1 MSESGQLRR
10 ARTEPPSADCT
21 KEADYPYPVPAEKLD
36 LALRV
41 AIREAELEREMIQ
54 KINETEAAL
63 ERAVIK
69 AERAEAAKKIAR
81 MARIRARENEKE
93 WLVRLD
99 KKDALLKKNLA
110 KLDRKLQKNA
120 LKFASQ
126 ALAIT
131 AT

>member
-1 MSESGQLRR
+1 M
-10 ARTEPPSADCT
+10 
-21 KEADYPYPVPAEKLD
+21 D

-41 AIREAELEREMIQ
+41 AIREAELELEMIQ
-54 KINETEAAL
+54 RINETEAAL

-81 MARIRARENEKE
+81 VARIRARENEKE

-99 KKDALLKKNLA
+99 KKDALLRKNLA

>member
-1 MSESGQLRR
+1 M
-10 ARTEPPSADCT
+10 
-21 KEADYPYPVPAEKLD
+21 
-36 LALRV
+36 

-81 MARIRARENEKE
+81 VARIRARENEKE

-99 KKDALLKKNLA
+99 KKDALLRKNLA

>member
-1 MSESGQLRR
+1 M
-10 ARTEPPSADCT
+10 
-21 KEADYPYPVPAEKLD
+21 D

-54 KINETEAAL
+54 RINETEAAL

-99 KKDALLKKNLA
+99 KKDALLRKNLA

>member
-1 MSESGQLRR
+1 M
-10 ARTEPPSADCT
+10 
-21 KEADYPYPVPAEKLD
+21 D

-41 AIREAELEREMIQ
+41 AIREAEFEREMIQ
-54 KINETEAAL
+54 RINETEAAL
-63 ERAVIK
+63 ERVVIK

-81 MARIRARENEKE
+81 FAEIRTRERDKE
-93 WLVRLD
+93 WIVRLD
-99 KKDALLKKNLA
+99 KKEALLRENLA

>member
-1 MSESGQLRR
+1 
-10 ARTEPPSADCT
+10 
-21 KEADYPYPVPAEKLD
+21 
-36 LALRV
+36 
-41 AIREAELEREMIQ
+41 MIQ

-81 MARIRARENEKE
+81 VARIRARENEKE

-99 KKDALLKKNLA
+99 KKDALLRKNLA

>member
-1 MSESGQLRR
+1 M
-10 ARTEPPSADCT
+10 
-21 KEADYPYPVPAEKLD
+21 D

-54 KINETEAAL
+54 RINETEAAL

-69 AERAEAAKKIAR
+69 AQRAEAAKKIAR

-99 KKDALLKKNLA
+99 KKDALLRKNLA

>member
-1 MSESGQLRR
+1 
-10 ARTEPPSADCT
+10 
-21 KEADYPYPVPAEKLD
+21 
-36 LALRV
+36 V

-54 KINETEAAL
+54 RINETEAAL

-69 AERAEAAKKIAR
+69 SERAEAAKKIAR
-81 MARIRARENEKE
+81 VARIRARENEKE

-99 KKDALLKKNLA
+99 KKDALLRKNLA

>member
-1 MSESGQLRR
+1 M
-10 ARTEPPSADCT
+10 
-21 KEADYPYPVPAEKLD
+21 D

-54 KINETEAAL
+54 RINETEAAL

-81 MARIRARENEKE
+81 FAEIRTREREKE
-93 WLVRLD
+93 WIVRLE
-99 KKDALLKKNLA
+99 KKEALLRKNLA
-110 KLDRKLQKNA
+110 KLDRKLEKNA

>member
-1 MSESGQLRR
+1 
-10 ARTEPPSADCT
+10 
-21 KEADYPYPVPAEKLD
+21 LD

-41 AIREAELEREMIQ
+41 AIREAELELEMIQ
-54 KINETEAAL
+54 RINETEAAL

-81 MARIRARENEKE
+81 VARIRARENEKE

-99 KKDALLKKNLA
+99 KKDALLRKNLA

>member
-1 MSESGQLRR
+1 M
-10 ARTEPPSADCT
+10 
-21 KEADYPYPVPAEKLD
+21 D

-54 KINETEAAL
+54 RINETEAAL

-81 MARIRARENEKE
+81 VARIRARENEKE

-99 KKDALLKKNLA
+99 KKDALLRKNLA